1 MKKLL
6 LSLVAL
12 MTSVFMFADDVTF
25 DFDNDYATLFP
36 TLAGTSSS
44 DSHDGDF
51 TETTTAKVGGVSLT
65 ITAAES
71 GTANR
76 IWNANPHLRVY
87 SGTITVE
94 APEDI
99 TAIQFTAKAT
109 NFNLTPDNGTLD
121 ATTQRWT
128 GSSKKIVFTVAK
140 NTQIN
145 KMVVS
150 CGGVTPDAIVP
161 PTITFDAATKTV
173 TITPADPSYSTFYT
187 LDGSDPTDAST
198 LYTAPFTLKQTTTV
212 KAISTDDDDR
222 ASVVATKVCTV
233 ADVIT
238 TCKELTDKCTSTDG
252 ENVTFQ
258 FSNLMVTA
266 VNGSYVFVNDA
277 TGSFLLYK
285 SGTGLKRGDLI
296 SGTVTGNLVLYSGV
310 KELSN
315 PTAWE
320 VNVVSSGNEVTPRTV
335 SADKVTPAIQN
346 EYIRLE
352 GLTYLPAEQNGQYY
366 YFQDATGKVTVF
378 DKFKL
383 MSNVILAEG
392 RMYNINAV
400 ATVYKDAPQIY
411 VFSADDIEVI
421 SNKQNPQTRFV
432 MTAYLGVKDQEPMQ
446 IEKDDYETLSD
457 GAVSFTSSN
466 ENVATVDNNGVIS
479 IKGVGVANITITTAE
494 TETFDEGKD
503 VSVVSILSHYNIEGE
518 GEDEMITTGLEIA
531 DPWEAMDA
539 NPLYQFANVN
549 ESNPGAFDPMWFHG
563 YIVGYA
569 DGTMNKSTFNVE
581 AGEKVVASNILISS
595 NPNAST
601 ADECVPVQLTSK
613 TDPRAAL
620 NLLDNPANLGKEV
633 WVYGQLDTYFSIA
646 GIKNVTDWSFDGT
659 PASIEEVIT
668 VKNIPAEGIFNMNGQ
683 RLAAPQ
689 KGLNIINGVKVLV
702 K

>member
-6 LSLVAL
+6 LSFFAI
-12 MTSVFMFADDVTF
+12 MASMAMFADEVTF

-36 TLAGTSSS
+36 TITGVSNN
-44 DSHDGDF
+44 DVHDGDI
-51 TETTTAKVGGVSLT
+51 TEPVTATLQGVSVT
-65 ITAAES
+65 VSAKDPSNKNE
-71 GTANR
+71 NR
-76 IWNANPHLRVY
+76 IWEKSARLRMY
-87 SGTITVE
+87 SGTLTIESSKEITNVK
-94 APEDI
+94 
-99 TAIQFTAKAT
+99 FTTTKS
-109 NFNLTPDNGTLD
+109 NLTADCGTFAAD
-121 ATTQRWT
+121 EWT
-128 GSSKKIVFTVAK
+128 GKSKKIVFTVNG
-140 NTQIN
+140 NTQIKN
-145 KMVVS
+145 LVVS

-320 VNVVSSGNEVTPRTV
+320 VTVVSSGNEVTPRTV
-335 SADKVTPAIQN
+335 SADEVTPAIQN

-352 GLTYLPAEQNGQYY
+352 GLTYLPAEQSGQYY

-466 ENVATVDNNGVIS
+466 ENVATVDNNGVIT
-479 IKGVGVANITITTAE
+479 IKGVGVANITLTTAE

-503 VSVVSILSHYNIEGE
+503 VCVVSILSLYNI
-518 GEDEMITTGLEIA
+518 
-531 DPWEAMDA
+531 
-539 NPLYQFANVN
+539 
-549 ESNPGAFDPMWFHG
+549 
-563 YIVGYA
+563 
-569 DGTMNKSTFNVE
+569 
-581 AGEKVVASNILISS
+581 
-595 NPNAST
+595 
-601 ADECVPVQLTSK
+601 
-613 TDPRAAL
+613 
-620 NLLDNPANLGKEV
+620 
-633 WVYGQLDTYFSIA
+633 
-646 GIKNVTDWSFDGT
+646 
-659 PASIEEVIT
+659 
-668 VKNIPAEGIFNMNGQ
+668 
-683 RLAAPQ
+683 
-689 KGLNIINGVKVLV
+689 
-702 K
+702 